1 MNEGPTNPT
10 KLLESWRFCS
20 ILWDFPHFLWT
31 HSHYLPHFNLGL
43 FQDCPSSWFQAWGI
57 SFYLFSDLK
66 ELPLLYIFGIEG
78 TLLLCSFCTWGVC
91 VCVFD
96 LQHTFLLAWN
106 ESFSFIAIPSSP
118 PRHRHILV
126 KIQIKVHRKE
136 GRLLSNV
143 LWLAAW
149 ILSLSCLSLSPG
161 WSGAYFLALVKSR
174 QNRKVMEAKDGR
186 LIQGWKQVVLGI
198 LFQEE

>member
-1 MNEGPTNPT
+1 MR
-10 KLLESWRFCS
+10 LSS
-20 ILWDFPHFLWT
+20 FPLNSLTF
-31 HSHYLPHFNLGL
+31 SSP
-43 FQDCPSSWFQAWGI
+43 FQSWFIPGLSI
-57 SFYLFSDLK
+57 FVVSSLRYFILF
-66 ELPLLYIFGIEG
+66 IFRFEG
-78 TLLLCSFCTWGVC
+78 VTFSVHFWHWRNFLLCSFCTWGVC

-118 PRHRHILV
+118 PRHRHLLV

-174 QNRKVMEAKDGR
+174 QNRKVMEAKDDR